1 MMNDNDRLKLEERLV
16 RLERVAQLTSEAL
29 NTLVAQQ
36 NRVVEILRVI
46 TSPID
51 VKETRQW

>member
-16 RLERVAQLTSEAL
+16 RLERIAQLTSEAL

-51 VKETRQW
+51 VKETRQ

>member
-16 RLERVAQLTSEAL
+16 RLERIAQLTSEAL